1 MRTLSTSPPTPVSCA
16 HHERHSTEPW
26 LLLLF
31 AQSWL
36 LAALCVCCTAAL
48 RLPAAL
54 PPQCMQRPVAQ
65 QPLSTAL
72 RASAAQIRMQSADG
86 AEGEVARR
94 SGVSKGQLVD
104 AISLRAG
111 VSKKT
116 AELVLSAGALHRE
129 LAARC
134 RCLSSGGLA
143 QPACTAQA
151 ACTPRHR
158 ACRARAP
165 GLPAPRPIAKHAT
178 SPAPSECRGLRTS
191 VSRQRWTSSSRR
203 SRTATRS
210 RWLTSGRSTRRSAR
224 RARGATRRPTS
235 RCTFQVR
242 AGLAARCWDVGGRA
256 PPLTR
261 APTHRCAASTAP
273 TFKFGKMFKAM
284 VKDAKARD

>member
-1 MRTLSTSPPTPVSCA
+1 M
-16 HHERHSTEPW
+16 
-26 LLLLF
+26 
-31 AQSWL
+31 
-36 LAALCVCCTAAL
+36 
-48 RLPAAL
+48 

-116 AELVLSAGALHRE
+116 AELVLSAGASHRE

-134 RCLSSGGLA
+134 RCLSSGDLA
-143 QPACTAQA
+143 QSACTAQA

-165 GLPAPRPIAKHAT
+165 GLPAPRSIAKHAT
-178 SPAPSECRGLRTS
+178 SPAPSECRGSRTS

-224 RARGATRRPTS
+224 RARAATRRLTS
-235 RCTFQVR
+235 RCTFQAR

-261 APTHRCAASTAP
+261 APHTPLRSFDGADVQVRQNVQGDGEGCEGARLIYGTPLGASSSA
-273 TFKFGKMFKAM
+273 G
-284 VKDAKARD
+284 

>member
-1 MRTLSTSPPTPVSCA
+1 MRRT
-16 HHERHSTEPW
+16 
-26 LLLLF
+26 
-31 AQSWL
+31 QSWL

-48 RLPAAL
+48 RLPAAM

-116 AELVLSAGALHRE
+116 AELVLSAALDVIVETVANGDKVTLVNFGTFDSKKRE
-129 LAARC
+129 AR
-134 RCLSSGGLA
+134 
-143 QPACTAQA
+143 
-151 ACTPRHR
+151 
-158 ACRARAP
+158 
-165 GLPAPRPIAKHAT
+165 
-178 SPAPSECRGLRTS
+178 E
-191 VSRQRWTSSSRR
+191 
-203 SRTATRS
+203 
-210 RWLTSGRSTRRSAR
+210 GRNPQTNK
-224 RARGATRRPTS
+224 PMHI
-235 RCTFQVR
+235 
-242 AGLAARCWDVGGRA
+242 
-256 PPLTR
+256 P
-261 APTHRCAASTAP
+261 ASTAP

>member
-1 MRTLSTSPPTPVSCA
+1 MAWLGCHTVAHPLHLTTHTCLLC
-16 HHERHSTEPW
+16 HHERHPTEPW

-116 AELVLSAGALHRE
+116 AELVLSNGASHRE
-129 LAARC
+129 LAPRARC
-134 RCLSSGGLA
+134 GCL
-143 QPACTAQA
+143 ACLHSTGRHRHS
-151 ACTPRHR
+151 TPRHC

-165 GLPAPRPIAKHAT
+165 GLPAPRSIAKHAT
-178 SPAPSECRGLRTS
+178 SPAPRECRGSRTS
-191 VSRQRWTSSSRR
+191 VHGSAGRHRRDGRKRRQ
-203 SRTATRS
+203 
-210 RWLTSGRSTRRSAR
+210 GH
-224 RARGATRRPTS
+224 
-235 RCTFQVR
+235 
-242 AGLAARCWDVGGRA
+242 AG
-256 PPLTR
+256 
-261 APTHRCAASTAP
+261 
-273 TFKFGKMFKAM
+273 
-284 VKDAKARD
+284 

>member
-1 MRTLSTSPPTPVSCA
+1 MRAKVRLAWVAWLGCHTVA
-16 HHERHSTEPW
+16 HPLHLTTHTCLLCHNERHSTEPW

-65 QPLSTAL
+65 QRLSTAL

-116 AELVLSAGALHRE
+116 AELVLSNGASHRE
-129 LAARC
+129 LAA
-134 RCLSSGGLA
+134 
-143 QPACTAQA
+143 A
-151 ACTPRHR
+151 A
-158 ACRARAP
+158 
-165 GLPAPRPIAKHAT
+165 
-178 SPAPSECRGLRTS
+178 
-191 VSRQRWTSSSRR
+191 
-203 SRTATRS
+203 
-210 RWLTSGRSTRRSAR
+210 
-224 RARGATRRPTS
+224 
-235 RCTFQVR
+235 
-242 AGLAARCWDVGGRA
+242 
-256 PPLTR
+256 
-261 APTHRCAASTAP
+261 
-273 TFKFGKMFKAM
+273 
-284 VKDAKARD
+284 